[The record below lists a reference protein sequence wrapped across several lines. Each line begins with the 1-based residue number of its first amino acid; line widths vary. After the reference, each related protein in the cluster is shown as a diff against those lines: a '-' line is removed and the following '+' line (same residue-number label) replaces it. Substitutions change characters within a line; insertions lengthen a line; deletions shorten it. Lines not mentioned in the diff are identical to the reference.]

1 MARCSDRTGERGSCS
16 HTSILRRGY
25 GWTIHCVR
33 FALEAVPGSTN
44 AEGDGSQTIPVGAAG
59 VGVGGLFG
67 LTVIQSVAPLHP
79 ENAG

>member
-1 MARCSDRTGERGSCS
+1 M
-16 HTSILRRGY
+16 
-25 GWTIHCVR
+25 R

-44 AEGDGSQTIPVGAAG
+44 AEGDGNQTIPVGAAG